1 MTTLQMTERY
11 VRQLAPIAS
20 PEPVKAGT
28 LDSER
33 RARDHECSRN
43 ARTRGAPMYV
53 LLVPPDPPW
62 VKKPV
67 DKKNWVPREVKLS
80 GGVRSGVRVG
90 GLYSVEGGCAL
101 QQLRLRQ

>member
-1 MTTLQMTERY
+1 M
-11 VRQLAPIAS
+11 RQLAPIAS

-43 ARTRGAPMYV
+43 ARTRGAPMYVV

>member
-1 MTTLQMTERY
+1 MATPRLYITPDGQRAGGRL
-11 VRQLAPIAS
+11 RQRDNAADDGEVCATAGS
-20 PEPVKAGT
+20 DCVPEPVKAGT

-33 RARDHECSRN
+33 RARDRECSRN

-67 DKKNWVPREVKLS
+67 DKKNWVPREVKL
-80 GGVRSGVRVG
+80 
-90 GLYSVEGGCAL
+90 
-101 QQLRLRQ
+101 